1 MRNKNELH
9 MTPAFWVGHSM
20 DDDTLYQDRKYRSKN
35 KFGGKKI
42 GSALNLLFLRH
53 LRNILVKISNGQ
65 LDT

>member
-9 MTPAFWVGHSM
+9 MTPVFWVGLSM

-35 KFGGKKI
+35 KFWGRKI
-42 GSALNLLFLRH
+42 GSTSNLLFLRH